1 MNVFE
6 AVKNVVI
13 GRARSLSDKSLFH
26 KTSLIALLAWVG
38 LGADGLS
45 SSCYGPEAAFLALKE
60 YHYLSLFVAGAVILT
75 IVVICASYSQ
85 IIEQFPSG
93 GGGYLVASKLLTPEI
108 GVVSGCALIGDYV
121 LTIAISVASG
131 TEALV
136 SLLPPDWAG
145 FEGESGPR
153 IAFYKMAVSAGGV
166 VLLTIINLRGVKE
179 SVLLWMPAFSL
190 FVASFIF
197 IILYGI
203 GTHLGEL
210 PAVAQGVASDVH
222 SATASSLGISGL
234 LLVILRAYS
243 SGAGTFTGIEAVS
256 NSMSSLREPR
266 VQTGKRTM
274 VYMGTSLSFVAAGLL
289 LVYLLYHV
297 APVNGKTLN
306 AVLVEKMTAN
316 WPAWLGRGFLIAAL
330 GSSAA
335 LLFIAAQTGFLGGPR
350 VLANMAVDRW
360 MPSRFANLSDRLVT
374 QNGVLMMGG
383 AAVLVVLGTGASM
396 DMLIVLYSINVFIT
410 FSLSQLGMVRHWWLD
425 RAKEPAWRRKFL
437 INGIGFLL
445 TTGILA
451 SLCIVKFDQGGWV
464 TLLVTGV
471 LIAAAFGIKHHY
483 SQTQKQ
489 LQRLNDLVAA
499 SEIDMAGTPPAP
511 VAQCDPRDRTAVF
524 LVNGF
529 NGLGLHTLLAVIRM
543 FPRVYKNFVFL
554 QVGVL
559 DAGTFKGAA
568 EVENLRDHARRESE
582 RYADY
587 MRRQGFCAESHF
599 AVGTDVVDEAA
610 VLCDGIAKKYPQSQ
624 FFAGQLV
631 FQDEG
636 LLTRFLHNHTVFELQ
651 RRLYQQGWPMLILP
665 IRV

>member
-13 GRARSLSDKSLFH
+13 GRARNLSDASLFH

-45 SSCYGPEAAFLALKE
+45 SSCYGPEAAFLALQD
-60 YHYLSLFVAGAVILT
+60 HHFLSVFVAAAVILT

-93 GGGYLVASKLLTPEI
+93 GGGYVVASKLLAPPV

-131 TEALV
+131 TEALF
-136 SLLPPDWAG
+136 SLLPPDWLPADG
-145 FEGESGPR
+145 GAHSL
-153 IAFYKMAVSAGGV
+153 IFYKTAVSAGGV
-166 VLLTIINLRGVKE
+166 VFLTIINLRGVKE
-179 SVLLWMPAFSL
+179 SVILWMPAFSL
-190 FVASFIF
+190 FVASFTFVVI
-197 IILYGI
+197 YGLVTHI
-203 GTHLGEL
+203 GGMSEI
-210 PAVAQGVASDVH
+210 ARGVTTDVN
-222 SATASSLGISGL
+222 ATTSSIGAWGL
-234 LLVILRAYS
+234 VMVILRAYS

-256 NSMSSLREPR
+256 NSMPSLREPR

-274 VYMGTSLSFVAAGLL
+274 VYMGASLSFVAAGLL

-297 APVNGKTLN
+297 QPDPHKTLN

-316 WPAWLGRGFLIAAL
+316 WPGWIGKGFLIAAL

-350 VLANMAVDRW
+350 VLANMAIDRW
-360 MPSRFANLSDRLVT
+360 MPTRFANLSDRLVT
-374 QNGVLMMGG
+374 QNGVLLMG
-383 AAVLVVLGTGASM
+383 AAALAVILSTQASM

-425 RAKEPAWRRKFL
+425 RAKEPGWKRKIA
-437 INGIGFLL
+437 INGFGFLL
-445 TTGILA
+445 TTGILI

-464 TLLVTGV
+464 TLLVTGI
-471 LIAAAFGIKHHY
+471 LIVAAFGIKHHY

-499 SEIDMAGTPPAP
+499 SEIDAANHPAAPATPCNPN
-511 VAQCDPRDRTAVF
+511 DRTAVF

-529 NGLGLHTLLAVIRM
+529 NGLGLHTLLAVVRM
-543 FPRVYKNFVFL
+543 FPKVYKNFVFL

-568 EVENLRDHARRESE
+568 EVENLREHARREVE

-587 MRRQGFCAESHF
+587 MRKQGFCAEAHI
-599 AVGTDVVDEAA
+599 ALGTDIVDEAA
-610 VLCDGIAKKYPQSQ
+610 TLCDEIAKKFPQSQ

-631 FQDEG
+631 FQDEN

-651 RRLYQQGWPMLILP
+651 RRLYQQGWPMLILQ

>member
-1 MNVFE
+1 Q
-6 AVKNVVI
+6 
-13 GRARSLSDKSLFH
+13 L
-26 KTSLIALLAWVG
+26 
-38 LGADGLS
+38 
-45 SSCYGPEAAFLALKE
+45 
-60 YHYLSLFVAGAVILT
+60 
-75 IVVICASYSQ
+75 
-85 IIEQFPSG
+85 
-93 GGGYLVASKLLTPEI
+93 

-131 TEALV
+131 TEALF
-136 SLLPPDWAG
+136 SLLPPAWATTQN
-145 FEGESGPR
+145 
-153 IAFYKMAVSAGGV
+153 KMEFAAAGV
-166 VLLTIINLRGVKE
+166 VFLSVVNLRGVKE
-179 SVLLWMPAFSL
+179 SVILWMPAFSL
-190 FVASFIF
+190 FVASFTF
-197 IILYGI
+197 AIIYGI
-203 GTHLGEL
+203 ATHFGEFPEIANGL
-210 PAVAQGVASDVH
+210 SADVN
-222 SATASSLGISGL
+222 ATSSSLGVWGM
-234 LLVILRAYS
+234 VMVVLRAYS

-256 NSMSSLREPR
+256 NSMPTLREPR

-274 VYMGTSLSFVAAGLL
+274 VYMGASLSIVAAGLL

-297 APVNGKTLN
+297 APVSGKTLN
-306 AVLVEKMTAN
+306 AVLIEKMTAN
-316 WPAWLGRGFLIAAL
+316 WPHWLGAGFVIAAL

-374 QNGVLMMGG
+374 QNGVLLMGG
-383 AAVLVVLGTGASM
+383 AALIVILSTRASM
-396 DMLIVLYSINVFIT
+396 DMLVVLYSINVFIT

-425 RAKEPAWRRKFL
+425 RAKEPKWLRKIG
-437 INGIGFLL
+437 INGFGFLL
-445 TTGILA
+445 TTGILV
-451 SLCIVKFDQGGWV
+451 SLCIVKFDDGGWV

-483 SQTQKQ
+483 GNTQKQ

-499 SEIDMAGTPPAP
+499 SEIDGAGTPPVPA
-511 VAQCDPRDRTAVF
+511 AKCDPNDRTAVF

-529 NGLGLHTLLAVIRM
+529 NGLGLHTLLAVVRM

-568 EVENLRDHARRESE
+568 EVENLRDHAKREAE

-587 MRRQGFCAESHF
+587 MRKQGFCAESYF

-610 VLCDGIAKKYPQSQ
+610 TLCDEIAKKYSQSQ

-631 FQDEG
+631 FKNEG
-636 LLTRFLHNHTVFELQ
+636 FLTRFLHNHTVFELQ